1 MTDHIGWELG
11 AKTRKIRLGVAG
23 IFAQKERFRGRY
35 GYAADVRF
43 APNSGRKWV
52 IEFMSAYDP

>member
-1 MTDHIGWELG
+1 MDDIGWELG

-35 GYAADVRF
+35 GLAVDVRF
-43 APNSGRKWV
+43 APESGRKWV
-52 IEFMSAYDP
+52 WCWMSAFDP